1 MLLFAMHNPERVLET
16 RIGVVS
22 ELEKLRK
29 HGPWGLNFPS
39 DLEQC
44 FERDTAKPRSMRL
57 WREGLIAIV
66 VFNACLVVDNLL
78 VRDAMLHSIVQH
90 TVIVT
95 PLALLVNALM
105 LLNPPRWLRE
115 GSVGLAT
122 ILICFINLKLEGSN
136 TPATALFGVICLL
149 IMVLFSGVVMRLRF
163 HYAAVAMGSMLAGG
177 LWFAR
182 HAAGLRAS
190 EQTVAGSLMVIGAAM
205 VLTATYS
212 LEREERLS
220 YLLCLQS
227 DLQGADLF
235 KMNAELERLSNV
247 DKLTG
252 LPNRRSLESRFETL
266 WVEGERLGT
275 SLSAIV
281 IDVDHFK
288 VINDVYGHLYGDEA
302 LRRIAGLLPQALR
315 GQEDFAGRFGGEEFV
330 ILLPN
335 TDRETALGVAD
346 RVRRLVEVAGT
357 PVTEHPS
364 GETMLWATV
373 SCGVSLCVPDGK
385 FHRDNLLR
393 AADKA
398 LYEAKGNG
406 RNRVEFKECE
416 WELRVSE
423 SRAGRRSGSRLLAKL
438 TVRRD
443 KSGAQPAHQ
452 AS

>member
-1 MLLFAMHNPERVLET
+1 
-16 RIGVVS
+16 
-22 ELEKLRK
+22 
-29 HGPWGLNFPS
+29 
-39 DLEQC
+39 
-44 FERDTAKPRSMRL
+44 
-57 WREGLIAIV
+57 
-66 VFNACLVVDNLL
+66 
-78 VRDAMLHSIVQH
+78 
-90 TVIVT
+90 
-95 PLALLVNALM
+95 
-105 LLNPPRWLRE
+105 
-115 GSVGLAT
+115 
-122 ILICFINLKLEGSN
+122 
-136 TPATALFGVICLL
+136 
-149 IMVLFSGVVMRLRF
+149 
-163 HYAAVAMGSMLAGG
+163 
-177 LWFAR
+177 
-182 HAAGLRAS
+182 
-190 EQTVAGSLMVIGAAM
+190 MVIGAAM